1 MPVTSPWHWNK
12 LVVSNHD
19 QLYHTRPAIPT
30 RPAVQ
35 APIVASREPDATEA
49 EVQKG
54 TERSN
59 ELSAI
64 VNNFILRRT
73 NALLSA
79 HLPPKVWPPWSPTP
93 CWHSTGTAI
102 SA

>member
-1 MPVTSPWHWNK
+1 M
-12 LVVSNHD
+12 
-19 QLYHTRPAIPT
+19 
-30 RPAVQ
+30 Q
-35 APIVASREPDATEA
+35 APIVASREPDATDA

-54 TERSN
+54 TEQSN

-79 HLPPKVWPPWSPTP
+79 HLPPKVP
-93 CWHSTGTAI
+93 
-102 SA
+102 SACVLCRILCLITFLSCAL